1 MCTFGSIIFDKF
13 NINITRIR
21 TYSGLAFLIYIS
33 NYYNSKKT
41 PIVLTSG
48 KIDSYIREGYYGG
61 IVDNYVSY
69 TDKPV
74 YKYDINSHYPN
85 QMKGLPMP
93 GGNPVYSTETDLDKI
108 FGFVRAKVTAP
119 TEQELR
125 VAVLPIIKNGKL
137 ITFRGSEEGTW
148 FSEELKYARRL
159 GYQITV
165 LDCVQFKKEYDLFDN
180 FTHDLYELKRKA
192 ELEHDKVSRLIFK
205 LILNSLYGRWALKD
219 LNVEYKIIDNA
230 KLDNLN
236 KTEHIDVLFTSDRL
250 SFVKSHGPVYPEI
263 VDLFEKEKLIIK
275 PKSTF
280 NEPKAWGRNVSA
292 VQLSAAITAYA
303 RMGINEFKNI
313 PGNMYLGGDTD
324 SFILQYP
331 LDSKFVG
338 TNIGLAK
345 LENVIV
351 EGFFHSKKSYLII
364 NNKNET
370 IIKMKGINNDNSI
383 VNKATFIK
391 LFKGEDVKISQ
402 LQFKKDY
409 TNMNV
414 KIETVIKTIKGISDV
429 EVIKKIKEKYP

>member
-1 MCTFGSIIFDKF
+1 MCTFAQIIFDKF

-21 TYSGLAFLIYIS
+21 TYSGLSFLIYTS
-33 NYYNSKKT
+33 KYYNSNST

-48 KIDSYIREGYYGG
+48 KIDKYIREAYYGG

-69 TDKPV
+69 TNKPV

-85 QMKGLPMP
+85 QMRGKPMP
-93 GGNPVYSTETDLDKI
+93 GGKPVYSTETDLNKI

-119 TEQELR
+119 TIQELR
-125 VAVLPIIKNGKL
+125 VAVLPIFKNGKL
-137 ITFRGSEEGTW
+137 ITFRGSEEGSW
-148 FSEELKYARRL
+148 FSEELKYAVKL
-159 GYQITV
+159 GYKVTV
-165 LDCVQFKKEYDLFDN
+165 LDCIQFQEEYGLFDK
-180 FTHDLYELKRKA
+180 FTEDLYKLKSNA
-192 ELEHDKVSRLIFK
+192 ELENDKVSRLIFK

-230 KLDNLN
+230 KLDILN

-263 VDLFEKEKLIIK
+263 VDLFEKQNLIIK

-303 RMGINEFKNI
+303 RMAINEYKNI
-313 PGNMYLGGDTD
+313 PNNLYLGGDTD

-338 TNIGLAK
+338 PEIGLAK
-345 LENVIV
+345 LEDVIV

-409 TNMNV
+409 KNMNV